1 VRARLECD
9 NPPVPRYEEAV
20 PTEVIP
26 PDERPPMVAVIRG
39 PDKFVFPSEFRLTAS
54 CRIGSRAG
62 ENDIEIRDRR
72 VSRVHAELKLCPEG
86 VQVRDLESTNGTF
99 YLGQRIGAIVLSL
112 GSRFEVGGVPLV
124 LEPDTDQLV
133 GGAEYKD
140 ESYRGIVGR
149 SHRMRALFAVLS
161 RLESSLATILV
172 EGESG
177 VGKERVAQ
185 AIHEGSPASTGPFVA
200 INCGAIPRD
209 LVTSELFGHRR
220 GAFTGA
226 VDNRKGAFELAH
238 GGTLFLD
245 EIGELPL
252 EMQPPLLRVL
262 ETGEIRPV
270 GSEETK
276 KVKVRLVAATNRD
289 LATEATEGRFRQD
302 LFYRIAVVRVQVPPL
317 RARPEDIE
325 PLALHFAHEAGLASL
340 PPAVVEALKSRVWR
354 GNARELRNAIQS
366 FAAVGQV
373 PAAPPDAVAMTPD
386 AFYEGAVDPT
396 RPYAEQKELVV
407 GEMTRVYLRGVLAYT
422 NGNQAAAAR
431 VAGLDRTHLGRL
443 LAKHGM
449 TVRRE
454 IR

>member
-1 VRARLECD
+1 
-9 NPPVPRYEEAV
+9 
-20 PTEVIP
+20 
-26 PDERPPMVAVIRG
+26 MVAIVRG
-39 PDKFVFPSEFRLTAS
+39 PDKLVFPSEFRLTGT

-62 ENDIEIRDRR
+62 ENEIEIRDRR
-72 VSRVHAELKLCPEG
+72 VSRVHAELKLLPEG
-86 VQVRDLESTNGTF
+86 VHVKDLESTNGTF
-99 YLGQRIGAIVLSL
+99 YLGQRIGTMVLSL

-133 GGAEYKD
+133 GGAEYRD

-185 AIHEGSPASTGPFVA
+185 AIHEGSPVSSGPFVA

-209 LVTSELFGHRR
+209 LVMSELFGHRR

-226 VDNRKGAFELAH
+226 HDHRKGAFEMAN

-252 EMQPPLLRVL
+252 EMQPALLRVL
-262 ETGEIRPV
+262 EVGEIRPV

-276 KVKVRLVAATNRD
+276 RVKVRLVAATNRD
-289 LATEATEGRFRQD
+289 LGADAAEGRFRQD
-302 LFYRIAVVRVQVPPL
+302 LFYRLAVVRVQVPPL

-325 PLALHFAHEAGLASL
+325 PLALHFAREAGVPPL
-340 PPAVVEALKSRVWR
+340 PSTVIEDLKTRVWK
-354 GNARELRNAIQS
+354 GNARELRNAIQA
-366 FAAVGQV
+366 FAAVGKI
-373 PAAPPDAVAMTPD
+373 PAAPPEAVAMTPD
-386 AFYEGAVDPT
+386 AFYEGVVDPT

-407 GEMTRVYLRGVLAYT
+407 GEMTRVYLRGVLAYA

-431 VAGLDRTHLGRL
+431 IAGLDRTHLGRL

>member
-1 VRARLECD
+1 
-9 NPPVPRYEEAV
+9 VPRYEEAI

-26 PDERPPMVAVIRG
+26 SDERPPMVAIVRG
-39 PDKFVFPSEFRLTAS
+39 PEKLVFPSEFRLTGS

-62 ENDIEIRDRR
+62 ENEIEIRDRR
-72 VSRVHAELKLCPEG
+72 VSRVHVELKLSPEG
-86 VQVRDLESTNGTF
+86 IHVRDLESTNGTF
-99 YLGQRIGAIVLSL
+99 YLGQRIGTIVLGL

-133 GGAEYKD
+133 GGAEYRE

-185 AIHEGSPASTGPFVA
+185 AIHEGSPVSAGPFVA

-209 LVTSELFGHRR
+209 LVMSELFGHRR

-226 VDNRKGAFELAH
+226 HDHRKGAFELAS

-252 EMQPPLLRVL
+252 EMQPALLRVL
-262 ETGEIRPV
+262 EVGEIRPV

-276 KVKVRLVAATNRD
+276 RVKVRLVAATNRD
-289 LATEATEGRFRQD
+289 LGADAAEGRFRQD
-302 LFYRIAVVRVQVPPL
+302 LFYRLAVVRVQVPPL

-325 PLALHFAHEAGLASL
+325 PLALHFAREAGVPPL
-340 PPAVVEALKSRVWR
+340 PPALIEDLKSRVFR
-354 GNARELRNAIQS
+354 GNARELRNAIQA
-366 FAAVGQV
+366 FAAVGKI

-407 GEMTRVYLRGVLAYT
+407 AEMTRVYLRGVLAYA

-431 VAGLDRTHLGRL
+431 IAGLDRTHLGRL

>member
-1 VRARLECD
+1 M
-9 NPPVPRYEEAV
+9 PRYEEAI

-26 PDERPPMVAVIRG
+26 SDERPPMVAIVRG
-39 PDKFVFPSEFRLTAS
+39 PEKLVFPSEFRLTGS

-62 ENDIEIRDRR
+62 ENEIEIRDRR
-72 VSRVHAELKLCPEG
+72 VSRVHVELKLSPEG
-86 VQVRDLESTNGTF
+86 IHVRDLESTNGTF
-99 YLGQRIGAIVLSL
+99 YLGQRIGTIVLGL

-133 GGAEYKD
+133 GGAEYRE

-185 AIHEGSPASTGPFVA
+185 AIHEGSPVSAGPFVA

-209 LVTSELFGHRR
+209 LVMSELFGHRR

-226 VDNRKGAFELAH
+226 HDHRKGAFELAS

-252 EMQPPLLRVL
+252 EMQPALLRVL
-262 ETGEIRPV
+262 EVGEIRPV

-276 KVKVRLVAATNRD
+276 RVKVRLVAATNRD
-289 LATEATEGRFRQD
+289 LGADAAEGRFRQD
-302 LFYRIAVVRVQVPPL
+302 LFYRLAVVRVQVPPL

-325 PLALHFAHEAGLASL
+325 PLALHFAREAGVPPL
-340 PPAVVEALKSRVWR
+340 PPALIEDLKSRVFR
-354 GNARELRNAIQS
+354 GNARELRNAIQA
-366 FAAVGQV
+366 FAAVGKI

-407 GEMTRVYLRGVLAYT
+407 AEMTRVYLRGVLAYA

-431 VAGLDRTHLGRL
+431 IAGLDRTHLGRL

>member
-1 VRARLECD
+1 M
-9 NPPVPRYEEAV
+9 PRYEEAV
-20 PTEVIP
+20 PTDVIP
-26 PDERPPMVAVIRG
+26 STERPAMVAIVRG
-39 PDKFVFPSEFRLTAS
+39 PDKVVFPSEFRLRGT

-72 VSRVHAELKLCPEG
+72 VSRTHAELKLLPDG
-86 VQVRDLESTNGTF
+86 VEVRDLESTNGTF
-99 YLGQRIGAIVLSL
+99 YLGQRIGKIVLSL

-124 LEPDTDQLV
+124 LEPDAEQLV
-133 GGAEYKD
+133 GGAEYMG

-161 RLESSLATILV
+161 RLESSVATILI

-185 AIHEGSPASTGPFVA
+185 AIHEGSPASSGPFVA

-209 LVTSELFGHRR
+209 LVMSELFGHRR

-226 VDNRKGAFELAH
+226 LDNRKGAFELAH
-238 GGTLFLD
+238 GGTLLLD

-252 EMQPPLLRVL
+252 ELQPALLRAI
-262 ETGEIRPV
+262 EMGEIRPV
-270 GSEETK
+270 GGEETRR
-276 KVKVRLVAATNRD
+276 VKVRFVAATNRD
-289 LATEATEGRFRQD
+289 LAADALEGRFRQD
-302 LFYRIAVVRVQVPPL
+302 LFYRLAVVRVQVPPL

-325 PLALHFAHEAGLASL
+325 PLALHFAREAGLSSL
-340 PPAVVEALKSRVWR
+340 LPVVVEDLKSRSWR
-354 GNARELRNAIQS
+354 GNARELRNAIQAY
-366 FAAVGQV
+366 AAVGTIPSV
-373 PAAPPDAVAMTPD
+373 PPEAALMTAD
-386 AFYEGAVDPT
+386 AFYESAVDPT

-407 GEMTRVYLRGVLAYT
+407 AEMTRVYLRGVLAYA

-431 VAGLDRTHLGRL
+431 IAGLDRTHLGRL
-443 LAKHGM
+443 LSKHGM